1 LPSSGARKGIMAE
14 KVAVQTAEQA
24 RKFGF
29 TVGVAFGVFGSIA
42 AWRGHMPVASVM
54 WVIGALLVLGGVLA
68 PKALMPVERAWM
80 AMAHAISKVTTPI
93 VMGIV
98 YFLVLFP
105 IGFFIRRFKG
115 NPLVRA
121 GTDGSYWVS
130 RASETAQR
138 GSMDRQF

>member
-1 LPSSGARKGIMAE
+1 MAE
-14 KVAVQTAEQA
+14 KVVVPTPEQA

-29 TVGVAFGVFGSIA
+29 TVGVAFGVFGGIA
-42 AWRGHMPVASVM
+42 AWRGHLSVASVM
-54 WVIGALLVLGGVLA
+54 WVIGILLVLGGALA
-68 PKALMPVERAWM
+68 PKVLMPVERAWM

-105 IGFFIRRFKG
+105 IGFFVRKFKG
-115 NPLVRA
+115 SPIVHA
-121 GTDGSYWVS
+121 GTGTSYWVS

-138 GSMDRQF
+138 GSMNRQF